1 MNSER
6 ISEFEIFLLYFK
18 KIKCFAHQSKKSLPP
33 GTHRIVIDLISRE
46 NLKIRN
52 TLMEMKKVHGQQ
64 PISFQQFFF

>member
-46 NLKIRN
+46 NLKN
-52 TLMEMKKVHGQQ
+52 
-64 PISFQQFFF
+64 